1 MQYLHSWLIRCGNCK
16 LMSLGPKF
24 CQLPVNYYIPGA
36 WPHGSQYFYPHH
48 HAHNVST
55 NPFQLSLPNQAMMMI
70 ENGTTIKEMLHVT
83 CYMSHVSFITHKS
96 QLPEQQGTMV
106 AETAL
111 LTSTKAL
118 KNNSFAPT
126 SFFLRISFHGK
137 LPPNLR
143 NERMVCHY

>member
-1 MQYLHSWLIRCGNCK
+1 MHPTSLPSHGHLRLHLCLRLRHCA
-16 LMSLGPKF
+16 PRR
-24 CQLPVNYYIPGA
+24 
-36 WPHGSQYFYPHH
+36 PHCDSTLEGHH
-48 HAHNVST
+48 HCLV
-55 NPFQLSLPNQAMMMI
+55 PNQGTMI

-83 CYMSHVSFITHKS
+83 CYMSHVSFIAHKS

-111 LTSTKAL
+111 LTSTEAL

-126 SFFLRISFHGK
+126 SFFLRISFHGE

-143 NERMVCHY
+143 NERIMVRHYRNRLQDLLTPF